1 MESEWVFQIESNRWF
16 RSIYSHTGEPCW
28 EWDSLGGSVPRTT
41 RDDEVANLAQHEH
54 GRSGSPFVP
63 KDIYAHSTPS
73 MSSQTRHTSLSDLQP
88 QPAFEDRIC
97 TDSSK
102 MNIGHQFSE
111 IEGTYLPGIHRAGD
125 SMYPAADFLA
135 GSSASSPPEWFQP
148 EVQYEIP
155 QEATHRGTGCT
166 GISGRSKATKLSTS
180 DASML
185 QSHPNDFQESALDAS
200 NMASGS
206 NSEHETLDPRYK
218 KQRDPRSFFRV
229 GRVFSML
236 WHENAGSNGNRHS
249 KKVSPRSSSQ
259 FIRGKYQEP
268 IYSSIRRM
276 IVVKQQ
282 RGCCW
287 CVPIITYGGQGVAK
301 AGIDRSKHAVIYM
314 RGDMPPAKEDEPAM
328 TKQPLEV
335 EPVRLEQKLDPMSR
349 VNFGKVYTVEH
360 NVKVLPQNVTMKRKL
375 DANDVPAPKA
385 KVAEDKDLDFEA
397 LNLDPRLR
405 QALIKEKFTKPTL
418 VQSKAI
424 PLALEGK
431 DILARAKTGSGKTAA
446 YVLPILQ
453 AILQQKTADPSSN
466 ATTALILVPTR
477 ELAEQV
483 QKVIVSFSSFCG
495 KDIRSVN
502 LTQKVSDEVQRSML
516 ADFPDIVVSTPT
528 RVYSNVNNSAL
539 SLDKVT
545 HLVIDE
551 ADLVL
556 SYGYDDDINA
566 LSKAIPRGA
575 QTFLMSA
582 TLTSEVDTLKDL
594 YCRNPVILKLEE
606 KEEKGAGVSQF
617 VVKCAE
623 DEKFLLTYV
632 IFKLQLIKG
641 KVIIFVADV
650 DRCYRVKLF
659 LEQFGLKSCVL
670 NSELP
675 INSRIHVVE
684 EFNKG
689 IYDIIIAADEQEVL
703 GTKSKKTPE
712 VKELEEA
719 EPKEEMGESEDEEA
733 QEETGKGKKPE
744 SKKRRKMSA
753 KEKDFSIARGIDF
766 QDVACVLNFDL
777 PTTSKSYTHRIGRTG
792 RAGKAGMALSFVVPA
807 DQYGKHR
814 PTSIPSTKHDES
826 MLAKIVKR
834 QAKLGHEVK
843 PYHFEMSQVDAFRY
857 RMTDALRAVTRLA
870 IQEARGREIRQE
882 LIKSEKLKRHF
893 EDNPD
898 ELRQLR
904 HDGELRAA
912 RVQAHLKHVPEYLMP
927 AKGRKGIS
935 KENVGYV
942 SFSKS
947 KQNRIRKARDRNR
960 ARGKSGGKSDPLK
973 TFNRSKK

>member
-1 MESEWVFQIESNRWF
+1 M
-16 RSIYSHTGEPCW
+16 P
-28 EWDSLGGSVPRTT
+28 
-41 RDDEVANLAQHEH
+41 
-54 GRSGSPFVP
+54 
-63 KDIYAHSTPS
+63 ST
-73 MSSQTRHTSLSDLQP
+73 
-88 QPAFEDRIC
+88 I
-97 TDSSK
+97 
-102 MNIGHQFSE
+102 
-111 IEGTYLPGIHRAGD
+111 
-125 SMYPAADFLA
+125 
-135 GSSASSPPEWFQP
+135 
-148 EVQYEIP
+148 
-155 QEATHRGTGCT
+155 
-166 GISGRSKATKLSTS
+166 
-180 DASML
+180 
-185 QSHPNDFQESALDAS
+185 
-200 NMASGS
+200 
-206 NSEHETLDPRYK
+206 
-218 KQRDPRSFFRV
+218 
-229 GRVFSML
+229 
-236 WHENAGSNGNRHS
+236 
-249 KKVSPRSSSQ
+249 
-259 FIRGKYQEP
+259 
-268 IYSSIRRM
+268 
-276 IVVKQQ
+276 
-282 RGCCW
+282 
-287 CVPIITYGGQGVAK
+287 
-301 AGIDRSKHAVIYM
+301 
-314 RGDMPPAKEDEPAM
+314 
-328 TKQPLEV
+328 
-335 EPVRLEQKLDPMSR
+335 
-349 VNFGKVYTVEH
+349 
-360 NVKVLPQNVTMKRKL
+360 TMKRKL
-375 DANDVPAPKA
+375 DANDVPSSKA
-385 KVAEDKDLDFEA
+385 TGAEDEELDFEA

-453 AILQQKTADPSSN
+453 AILQQKTADPSSK

-483 QKVIVSFSSFCG
+483 QKVITSFSSFCG

-539 SLDKVT
+539 SLDKIT

-556 SYGYDDDINA
+556 SYGYDEEINA

-617 VVKCAE
+617 VVRCAE

-689 IYDIIIAADEQEVL
+689 VYDIIVAADEQAVM
-703 GTKSKKTPE
+703 GVTKSKKSRE
-712 VKELEEA
+712 GKEAAAEEGA
-719 EPKEEMGESEDEEA
+719 KEEMGSSEDEEA
-733 QEETGKGKKPE
+733 VDESGKEKKPQTQ
-744 SKKRRKMSA
+744 KRRKMTS
-753 KEKDFSIARGIDF
+753 KEKDYSIARGVDF
-766 QDVACVLNFDL
+766 QNVACVLNFDL
-777 PTTSKSYTHRIGRTG
+777 PTSSKSYTHRIGRTG
-792 RAGKAGMALSFVVPA
+792 RAGKAGMALSFVVPNE
-807 DQYGKHR
+807 QHGKHR
-814 PTSIPSTKHDES
+814 PTSIPSTKYDET
-826 MLAKIVKR
+826 MLAKIIKR
-834 QAKLGHEVK
+834 QNKLGHEVK
-843 PYHFEMSQVDAFRY
+843 PYHFEMTQVDAFRY

-870 IQEARGREIRQE
+870 VQEARGREIRQE

-912 RVQAHLKHVPEYLMP
+912 RVQAHLKHVPDYLMP
-927 AKGRKGIS
+927 AKGRKGLS

-942 SFSKS
+942 GFTKS

-960 ARGKSGGKSDPLK
+960 ARGKSGGKVDPLK